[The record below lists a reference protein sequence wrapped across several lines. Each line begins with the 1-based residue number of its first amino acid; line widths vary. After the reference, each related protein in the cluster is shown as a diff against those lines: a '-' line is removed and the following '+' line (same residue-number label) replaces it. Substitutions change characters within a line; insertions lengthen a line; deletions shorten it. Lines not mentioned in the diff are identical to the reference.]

1 MEDYQHEIEMIT
13 GRLVEKGP
21 DQTLTGPAFVKMLGI
36 LAEADSPEVWDPA
49 IDTVHRYLNTVDD
62 KLTHDMQCSHAE
74 SAKLFATLL
83 TILAEAGQY
92 RHETYSKDPEYR
104 KLLDESLLPQMGQL
118 REHAA
123 QVAKQYLRQSVF
135 SSLEADVEFEIFP
148 LLESMGDVSG
158 KNSRLARDR
167 YMPFRVVQ
175 AGNVAERLFSL
186 RLRTTEPQLVGDEHT
201 PGLLQEIYSLK
212 YARFGTSGVR
222 GRWGVDFTEERAKRV
237 VQAICDYLKASN
249 VPARIKP
256 DNLQGRRVVI
266 GYDSRR
272 NARLVAEWTAQVCL
286 ANGFK
291 VDLAERDT
299 PTPALV
305 YYLTD
310 YLPQDECAG
319 LINCTASHNPPEWQG
334 IKFNPRHG
342 FPAPTDLTDFI
353 AARAN
358 RLQLLDEQVPVANLS
373 EAEARGDLR
382 GFDPIVG
389 FTEWI
394 LDSGKGNR
402 RIAIEPDR
410 IRQHFANGCVVID
423 EMHGTSRG
431 YLTRLLDEI
440 GVRYEVI
447 HAERD
452 PNLPGLDYANPEEPF
467 INPLKATVKEQ
478 KDAILGLGMDL
489 DADRFGIVDGDGTYY
504 RPNQILPMLVRYLG
518 IDRELTG
525 RVIATQTGSPLIE
538 KLAGMI
544 PNNEQNQ
551 PEPNTAPAFVDHPF
565 YRIRVGEHD
574 DQVYEYTFM
583 VPVGIKYIEE
593 QRRTDL
599 RYRAY
604 SELPEG
610 WRDTLLIGGEESSGL
625 TTRGHVTDKDGVW
638 ANLLIM
644 DMVAYYG
651 TSVGQIWE
659 ETAKCAGWMSF
670 GGKELDKEN
679 PSNTGRADVDAVLE
693 AKEELI
699 NDFLDRYEGKAPAE
713 STWADLPVV
722 YAGGIRYDFAQLQ
735 LRDPEGDDQHF
746 LRVRASGTE
755 PINRIYVESSN
766 PEIAKRLMATAWRR
780 LEELS
785 ASEIRK
791 AHSEWRLADI
801 LSATAESPSLV
812 QVTKSVIASREGWS
826 RQGVTSK
833 LERMLPAVERRNQRV
848 IRAWIAALGNEG

>member
-1 MEDYQHEIEMIT
+1 MGNRQPEIEEIT
-13 GRLVEKGP
+13 EDLAQREPGQP
-21 DQTLTGPAFVKMLGI
+21 LTGPVFVKMLRI
-36 LAEADSPEVWDPA
+36 LAEADSPDVWEPA
-49 IDTVHRYLNTVDD
+49 IDAVHEYLNVVDD
-62 KLTHDMQCSHAE
+62 ELARQVQRTQSETARI
-74 SAKLFATLL
+74 FAMLL
-83 TILAEAGQY
+83 TVLAEAGQY
-92 RHETYSKDPEYR
+92 RHETYSKDPEHR
-104 KLLDESLLPQMGQL
+104 KLLDGSLLPQMAQL
-118 REHAA
+118 REHAI
-123 QVAKQYLRQSVF
+123 QVAKQYLRQPVF
-135 SSLEADVEFEIFP
+135 GSLKTDLEAEIFP

-158 KNSRLARDR
+158 QNSRLARDR
-167 YMPFRVVQ
+167 YMPFRVIQV
-175 AGNVAERLFSL
+175 GNVVERLFGF
-186 RLRTTEPQLVGDEHT
+186 RLRTDEPQLIGDGQT
-201 PGLLQEIYSLK
+201 LGLLQQIYDLK

-222 GRWGVDFTEERAKRV
+222 GRWEVDFTEERAKRV

-249 VPARIKP
+249 VPARIKQE
-256 DNLQGRRVVI
+256 NLQGRRVVI

-286 ANGFK
+286 ANGFR

-310 YLPQDECAG
+310 YLPRDECAG

-334 IKFNPRHG
+334 IKFNPRDG
-342 FPAPTDLTDFI
+342 FPAPTDLTNFI
-353 AARAN
+353 AAHAN
-358 RLQLLDEQVPVANLS
+358 RLQLLDAEVPVADLS
-373 EAEARGDLR
+373 EAEARGDLV
-382 GFDPIVG
+382 GFDPLDDYR
-389 FTEWI
+389 EWV

-402 RIAIEPDR
+402 RISIDQNR
-410 IRQHFANGCVVID
+410 IRQHFAGGHVVID

-431 YLTRLLDEI
+431 YLTSILDEI
-440 GVRYEVI
+440 GVGYKVV

-467 INPLKATVKEQ
+467 INLLKETVKEQ
-478 KDAILGLGMDL
+478 GEAMLGVGMDT
-489 DADRFGIVDGDGTYY
+489 DADRFGVVDGNGEYF

-525 RVIATQTGSPLIE
+525 RVVVTQTGSPLNE
-538 KLAGMI
+538 PLAGMI

-551 PEPNTAPAFVDHPF
+551 PAPNTAPAFVDHPF
-565 YRIRVGEHD
+565 YRIRVGTRK
-574 DQVYEYTFM
+574 DQVYESIFM

-593 QRRTDL
+593 QRRTD
-599 RYRAY
+599 RHYKAY
-604 SELPEG
+604 SELPAG

-651 TSVGQIWE
+651 ASVGQIWG
-659 ETAKCAGWMSF
+659 ETTRRAGWKSY
-670 GGKELDKEN
+670 GGRELDPDG

-699 NDFLDRYEGKAPAE
+699 NDFLDRYEDKAPDE

-722 YAGGIRYDFAQLQ
+722 YAGGIRYDFAE
-735 LRDPEGDDQHF
+735 LRMRGPEGDDQHF

-755 PINRIYVESSN
+755 PINRIYVESSS
-766 PEIAKRLMATAWRR
+766 PEIARRLRETALRR

-785 ASEIRK
+785 AAEIRK
-791 AHSEWRLADI
+791 ARSEWRLAEI
-801 LSATAESPSLV
+801 LSATTVSSFLSQKA
-812 QVTKSVIASREGWS
+812 KAAIASREGWS
-826 RQGVTSK
+826 REGVIAK
-833 LERMLPAVERRNQRV
+833 LERMLPTVELRNKRV
-848 IRAWIAALGNEG
+848 IRAWVAALGEEG

>member
-1 MEDYQHEIEMIT
+1 MGNLLEIEMIT
-13 GRLVEKGP
+13 EKLASGGAE
-21 DQTLTGPAFVKMLGI
+21 QSLTGPVFVKMLEL
-36 LAEADSPEVWDPA
+36 LAEANSPEEWEPA
-49 IDTVHRYLNTVDD
+49 MDAAHQYLNVVDD
-62 KLTHDMQCSHAE
+62 ALARGMQDTRTDP
-74 SAKLFATLL
+74 AKLFAMLL

-92 RHETYSKDPEYR
+92 RYETYSKDPEYR
-104 KLLDESLLPQMGQL
+104 KLLDESLLPKMGQL
-118 REHAA
+118 REHAI
-123 QVAKQYLRQSVF
+123 QVAKQYLRQDVF
-135 SSLEADVEFEIFP
+135 SSLKADLEIEIYP

-175 AGNVAERLFSL
+175 TGNVSERLFGL
-186 RLRTTEPQLVGDEHT
+186 RLRTEEPELVGDGQK
-201 PGLLQEIYSLK
+201 PGLLQQIYDLK

-222 GRWGVDFTEERAKRV
+222 GRWDEDFTEERAKRV

-249 VPARIKP
+249 VPARIKAE
-256 DNLQGRRVVI
+256 NLQGKRIVI

-310 YLPQDECAG
+310 YLPEEECAG

-334 IKFNPRHG
+334 IKFNPKHG

-358 RLQLLDEQVPVANLS
+358 RLQLLDEQVAGADLGQ
-373 EAEARGDLR
+373 AEANGDLR
-382 GFDPIVG
+382 GFDPLED
-389 FTEWI
+389 FAAWI
-394 LDSGKGNR
+394 LNSGKGNR
-402 RIAIEPDR
+402 RIAIDPDR
-410 IRQHFANGCVVID
+410 IRQHFAGGHVVID

-431 YLTRLLDEI
+431 YLTRILDEI
-440 GVRYEVI
+440 GVRYQVI
-447 HAERD
+447 HAEKD

-467 INPLKATVKEQ
+467 INPLKAVVKEQ
-478 KDAILGLGMDL
+478 GDAMLGLGMDL
-489 DADRFGIVDGDGTYY
+489 DADRFGVVDGDGEYY

-544 PNNEQNQ
+544 PNNEENR
-551 PEPNTAPAFVDHPF
+551 PEANTAPAFVDHPF
-565 YRIRVGEHD
+565 YRIRVGTRD
-574 DQVYEYTFM
+574 DQVYGNTFL

-593 QRRTDL
+593 QRRTDR
-599 RYRAY
+599 RYGALK
-604 SELPEG
+604 ELPEG
-610 WRDTLLIGGEESSGL
+610 WRDRLLIGGEESSGL

-651 TSVGQIWE
+651 MTAGQIWE
-659 ETAKCAGWMSF
+659 ETAKCAGWISY
-670 GGKELDKEN
+670 GGKE
-679 PSNTGRADVDAVLE
+679 PASNAGRMDVDAILE

-699 NDFLDRYEGKAPAE
+699 NDFLDRYEGKVPGE

-722 YAGGIRYDFAQLQ
+722 YAGGTRYDFAELQ
-735 LRDPEGDDQHF
+735 LRGSDGDDQHY

-755 PINRIYVESSN
+755 PINRIYVESSD
-766 PEIAKRLMATAWRR
+766 PGIAKKLMETSYRR

-785 ASEIRK
+785 AAEIRK

-801 LSATAESPSLV
+801 LSSTAESPFLI
-812 QVTKSVIASREGWS
+812 QKAKAAIASREGWS
-826 RQGVTSK
+826 LEGVKSK
-833 LERMLPAVERRNQRV
+833 LEIMLPNVELRNQRV
-848 IRAWIAALGNEG
+848 IRAWIAALETEG